1 MGSLFKSQNGTTW
14 GLDQTKDLAFKIFKA
29 SFSTA
34 GGTAVFEN
42 ASVRN
47 KN

>member
-1 MGSLFKSQNGTTW
+1 MVQHGGLGSK
-14 GLDQTKDLAFKIFKA
+14 KDLAFKIFKA

-42 ASVRN
+42 ASVTRN